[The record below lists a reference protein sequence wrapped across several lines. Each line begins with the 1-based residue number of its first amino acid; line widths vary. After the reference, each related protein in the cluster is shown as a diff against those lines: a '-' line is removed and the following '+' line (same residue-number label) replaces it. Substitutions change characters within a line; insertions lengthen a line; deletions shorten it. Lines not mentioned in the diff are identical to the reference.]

1 MSKIINPQCT
11 IDMTVLNDSEF
22 LSPYSATDTPVVSS
36 DVAEFLENGAE
47 KFLPKQNIVLNIH
60 SDCIDDGEKVIY
72 GKAIRNYFDLKLS
85 ALKNGLK
92 RNLIASVI
100 FTVIGILGLA
110 LMIILDRVGVGGI
123 WVEVVD
129 IFAWV
134 FLWEAVD
141 QFFIER
147 RAIVRSQKKYQA
159 FTQLQINYLPFGK

>member
-36 DVAEFLENGAE
+36 DVAEFLEHGAE
-47 KFLPKQNIVLNIH
+47 KFLPKQSIVLNIH
-60 SDCIDDGEKVIY
+60 SDCIDDEEKVIY
-72 GKAIRNYFDLKLS
+72 DNAIRNYFGLKLS
-85 ALKNGLK
+85 AQKNALK
-92 RNLIASVI
+92 RNLLVSVI

-110 LMIILDRVGVGGI
+110 LMFVLDRLGVGGI

-147 RAIVRSQKKYQA
+147 RSVIRNQKKYQA
-159 FTQLQINYLPFGK
+159 FTQLQINYVPFVK